1 MTFVELD
8 ESEGFILLGRRRE
21 KDFLSTRALLE
32 DQVLASCFSKHLR
45 RARGHG
51 DARPHGRGKATQP
64 RQGGPVMT
72 QLRSA
77 HFRVAKWSRAR
88 HRKMPSQRA
97 HNRRCSALTN
107 STTCSVSCSS
117 WLRSQLQTSGFERVS
132 LGICMLDSDPMHSS
146 DSLSAFT
153 PRSLS

>member
-51 DARPHGRGKATQP
+51 DARPDGRGKATQP
-64 RQGGPVMT
+64 AKARRPRYDAASLDALSRGEMVEGP
-72 QLRSA
+72 A
-77 HFRVAKWSRAR
+77 
-88 HRKMPSQRA
+88 SQDA
-97 HNRRCSALTN
+97 EPT
-107 STTCSVSCSS
+107 
-117 WLRSQLQTSGFERVS
+117 RSQQAL
-132 LGICMLDSDPMHSS
+132 
-146 DSLSAFT
+146 
-153 PRSLS
+153 